1 MCSTRIFVRRIG
13 RLRAKKADEKGGFAE
28 KIFLEYVDDDRVCNI
43 RKDKNIKTDLR
54 QK

>member
-1 MCSTRIFVRRIG
+1 MCSTRYSLEELEG
-13 RLRAKKADEKGGFAE
+13 LRAKKADEKGGFAE